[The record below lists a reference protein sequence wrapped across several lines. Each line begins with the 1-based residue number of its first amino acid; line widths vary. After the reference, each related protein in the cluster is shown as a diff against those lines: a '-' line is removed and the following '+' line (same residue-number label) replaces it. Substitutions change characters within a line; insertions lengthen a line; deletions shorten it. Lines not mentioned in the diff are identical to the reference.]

1 MNDKGLWPIHLI
13 FFGTMLALV
22 FYAIKLFFEELAN
35 DPILIIL
42 VVGLLVIYLLTR
54 LFRSKV

>member
-22 FYAIKLFFEELAN
+22 FYAIKLLFEELAQN
-35 DPILIIL
+35 PILILL
-42 VVGLLVIYLLTR
+42 VVGLLIIYLLTR
-54 LFRSKV
+54 LFRRKV

>member
-22 FYAIKLFFEELAN
+22 FYAIKLFFEELAQN
-35 DPILIIL
+35 PILIIL
-42 VVGLLVIYLLTR
+42 VVGLLILCFLTR
-54 LFRSKV
+54 LFRRKG